1 MARIFN
7 LKIWKEKPRY
17 ILINVHHEEIG
28 RLSPEQSCYSILDMQ
43 NNNSEKK
50 KSIPAK
56 FVILD
61 HPGQTKHEFL
71 PVTTQCD
78 TPNNVFR

>member
-1 MARIFN
+1 MARTSR
-7 LKIWKEKPRY
+7 LKTWKEKPRY
-17 ILINVHHEEIG
+17 ILKNVHHEEIG
-28 RLSPEQSCYSILDMQ
+28 RLSPEQSYYSILDMQ

-50 KSIPAK
+50 TVPAK
-56 FVILD
+56 FGILD
-61 HPGQTKHEFL
+61 HLGQTKHEFL